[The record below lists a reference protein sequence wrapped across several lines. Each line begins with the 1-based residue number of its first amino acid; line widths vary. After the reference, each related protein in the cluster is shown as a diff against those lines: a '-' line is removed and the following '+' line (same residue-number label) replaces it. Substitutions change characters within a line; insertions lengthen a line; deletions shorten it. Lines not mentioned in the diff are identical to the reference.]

1 MPPPAA
7 PPQPPT
13 ARSLP
18 DACIAEDELRAAVA
32 RAGREAAW
40 LAAQRPISACLAAA
54 VSARAT
60 CHDARAV
67 RAVALCIRST
77 PLLCTYGPDA
87 SVLFPDQHCMM
98 TQLRPARMR
107 DGRGAASAMSQLCV
121 SCCVDTR
128 AGTARSIRT
137 PKPHAAPSLTARTDF
152 SQREAT
158 RARGDTGRHE
168 RRAAPRARASG
179 EHSTR

>member
-1 MPPPAA
+1 MRSGCLLVLLSCGEIAHVFVLTVRLPTCLFLHLRVAKAAGLVTPPPRFAACTSRAAARVSSSPSRHSLPQVMPPPAA

-67 RAVALCIRST
+67 RAVALCA
-77 PLLCTYGPDA
+77 YGPDA
-87 SVLFPDQHCMM
+87 SVLFPDQH
-98 TQLRPARMR
+98 
-107 DGRGAASAMSQLCV
+107 
-121 SCCVDTR
+121 
-128 AGTARSIRT
+128 
-137 PKPHAAPSLTARTDF
+137 
-152 SQREAT
+152 
-158 RARGDTGRHE
+158 
-168 RRAAPRARASG
+168 
-179 EHSTR
+179 

>member
-1 MPPPAA
+1 MFVLTPARGQSCAGLVTPPPRFAA
-7 PPQPPT
+7 CTSRELEPLAPLLAAGDAAARGPAQPPT

-67 RAVALCIRST
+67 RAVALC
-77 PLLCTYGPDA
+77 TYGPDA
-87 SVLFPDQHCMM
+87 SVLFPDQH
-98 TQLRPARMR
+98 
-107 DGRGAASAMSQLCV
+107 
-121 SCCVDTR
+121 
-128 AGTARSIRT
+128 
-137 PKPHAAPSLTARTDF
+137 
-152 SQREAT
+152 
-158 RARGDTGRHE
+158 
-168 RRAAPRARASG
+168 
-179 EHSTR
+179 